1 MVSFVLS
8 KKIEKDVFLHV
19 TSMGQRKKF
28 ESS

>member
-8 KKIEKDVFLHV
+8 KKIEKGVFLHV
-19 TSMGQRKKF
+19 TSMGQRKKS